1 MGMRRNSE
9 GASLSGRN
17 GMRQAQREER
27 TALSREECSVVSFNW
42 RNEGELRGKA
52 WKMGGGFTDYEK
64 CGLFFLLLMINH
76 QRILGGV
83 MEFSNVYW
91 DTYKG
96 IFLPGPVWERRH
108 VSKVYMVEI

>member
-1 MGMRRNSE
+1 
-9 GASLSGRN
+9 
-17 GMRQAQREER
+17 MRQAQREER
-27 TALSREECSVVSFNW
+27 TALSREECLVVSFNW
-42 RNEGELRGKA
+42 RNEVELRGKA
-52 WKMGGGFTDYEK
+52 WKMVGSFTDYEK

-96 IFLPGPVWERRH
+96 IFLPGPVGERRH
-108 VSKVYMVEI
+108 VSKVYMVEIRLLLGLEE